1 MHESCNNLDEVTL
14 GIDCT
19 EQKVDVPELENA
31 QNAEDTQPRVTENAP
46 EEAGES
52 ICEPVC
58 TVSSNARIL
67 TIPGATY
74 RVSAFSDT
82 YTEPIAPTP
91 LPICEADVL
100 SDTPPGISYPAVADE
115 PDVDAAKPELYREID
130 YNAKD
135 DGYSAPVEYNEDER
149 VSDEPH
155 PISIPYDPSHEEKEY
170 ERFLAENDREAEDAP
185 APKPVFEDSDADTF
199 DLPVDKVDKS
209 VKLVEARMCYEIATM
224 KAQHRMLGYTFSID
238 VLKKDRTDRKLR
250 RQINDRMYKLSRA
263 LKRERADTTRYYTAA
278 LDKYAGDEGR
288 RTANE
293 ARIASLLER
302 LGYAL
307 KEREQIE
314 ESLMRLYGE
323 ETVATS
329 ATKEMKVAER
339 AAKTAYRSQLKL
351 AKRVARMHAPDEL
364 KEKIFTIMNE
374 RVALLSAIEK
384 NKYLISK
391 KRYTGADKRS
401 VKRKNREM
409 KRTVRQKEDDLVF
422 FVKKAEKHHAEH
434 GNGMR
439 QIAWLIGTVMVLG
452 AIGVLY
458 FVAKYNWGW
467 F

>member
-1 MHESCNNLDEVTL
+1 MHECCNNLDDAIYGV
-14 GIDCT
+14 DRT
-19 EQKVDVPELENA
+19 EIEEKVPELEALENTT
-31 QNAEDTQPRVTENAP
+31 DTQPRVTENAQEDAEKANDEP
-46 EEAGES
+46 ICTAGS
-52 ICEPVC
+52 D
-58 TVSSNARIL
+58 ARII
-67 TIPGATY
+67 TIPGVTY
-74 RVSAFSDT
+74 RVSTAP
-82 YTEPIAPTP
+82 YTHTESITPTSAP
-91 LPICEADVL
+91 AYDSAVL
-100 SDTPPGISYPAVADE
+100 SDTPSSISYPAMADV
-115 PDVDAAKPELYREID
+115 PDGDAAPIEPYHDVD

-135 DGYSAPVEYNEDER
+135 RRYSAPIEYNEEER

-170 ERFLAENDREAEDAP
+170 ERFLAENEQKAGDAP
-185 APKPVFEDSDADTF
+185 VPQLASEDSDADAF
-199 DLPVDKVDKS
+199 DLPIDKVDKS
-209 VKLVEARMCYEIATM
+209 VKLVEARMSYEIAAM
-224 KAQHRMLGYTFSID
+224 KAKHRMMRYTFSID
-238 VLKKDRTDRKLR
+238 VLKKDRTERKLR
-250 RQINDRMYKLSRA
+250 RQINDRMYKLPRA
-263 LKRERADTTRYYTAA
+263 IKRERADATRYYTAA

-293 ARIASLLER
+293 ARISSLLER
-302 LGYAL
+302 LSYAL

-314 ESLMRLYGE
+314 DSLMRLYGE
-323 ETVATS
+323 EAVATS

-339 AAKTAYRSQLKL
+339 AAKTAYKSQLKL

-409 KRTVRQKEDDLVF
+409 KRTVRQKEDDLF
-422 FVKKAEKHHAEH
+422 YFVKKAEKHDIDH

-439 QIAWLIGTVMVLG
+439 QIAWLVGTVLVLG